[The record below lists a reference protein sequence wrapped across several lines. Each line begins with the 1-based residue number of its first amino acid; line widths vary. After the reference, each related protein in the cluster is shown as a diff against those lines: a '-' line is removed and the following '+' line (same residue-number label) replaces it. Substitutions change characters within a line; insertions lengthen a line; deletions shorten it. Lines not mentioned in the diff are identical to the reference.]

1 MKNNSLY
8 IAKLY
13 SMKENK
19 SKRAFS
25 KIADYILTNIEK
37 TNSFKIDLI
46 AEHSDTSYATVC
58 RFLKELGTSG
68 IKQFKKIIIQE
79 MSVQNKFEL
88 KLKNYSTN
96 GMPFD
101 FDGISNKICD
111 FSASVVSNCC
121 DILKEETVNRILT
134 CFNKAD
140 FIYFIGLGTS
150 AVTALYAYTKM
161 FRIKPNC
168 SFETDMIL
176 SKMKAS
182 VMKKNDIIFAISSS
196 GATKSIVETAKI
208 AKQNGVKIIALSD
221 FLQSPLSMLAD
232 ISICTTIRNS
242 NKYIDVDFPLIQG
255 QITIIDILYACLY
268 NRNELKSLENFNKT
282 ISAVQSD
289 KQIK

>member
-19 SKRAFS
+19 SKKAFS
-25 KIADYILTNIEK
+25 KIAEYILTNIEK
-37 TNSFKIDLI
+37 TNNFTIDSI
-46 AEHSDTSYATVC
+46 AEHSNTSYATVC
-58 RFLKELGTSG
+58 RFLRELGTSG
-68 IKQFKKIIIQE
+68 IKQFKQIVIQE
-79 MSVQNKFEL
+79 MSNQNKFEL
-88 KLKNYSTN
+88 KLKNYSTDN
-96 GMPFD
+96 SSAYD
-101 FDGISNKICD
+101 FDSISNKICD
-111 FSASVVSNCC
+111 FSASVVSNCY
-121 DILKEETVNRILT
+121 DILKEETVNRIMA

-168 SFETDMIL
+168 SFETDIIL

-182 VMKKNDIIFAISSS
+182 VMKKNDVIFAISSS
-196 GATKSIVETAKI
+196 GATKTIIETAKL
-208 AKQNGVKIIALSD
+208 AKQNGVKIIALCD

-232 ISICTTIRNS
+232 ISICTTVRNS

-268 NRNELKSLENFNKT
+268 NQNELKASENFNKT
-282 ISAVQSD
+282 VSAVLSD
-289 KQIK
+289 KQL